1 MLPTVDTPLHPAQ
14 IAAYRKMSPT
24 QKIEQAL
31 ALYWS
36 ARKLKA
42 DALRQWH
49 PEWTEAAIEAR
60 VREIF
65 LFATT

>member
-1 MLPTVDTPLHPAQ
+1 MDEPLHPAQ
-14 IAAYRKMSPT
+14 IAAYRRMSAQ

-31 ALYWS
+31 ALYWA

-42 DALRQWH
+42 DALRMQH
-49 PEWTEAAIEAR
+49 PDWSEAQIEAR

-65 LFATT
+65 LLATT